1 MKKYI
6 LSKGFLAGLLT
17 LALCLTCFGYVKAS
31 AAAGD
36 SHTITFQAKV
46 GSENKGTYEVTY
58 KEGTAKEVT
67 LADVLDKLGKADEC
81 LYVKGATD
89 PAFTADKG
97 LTFADEKFSIADTAT
112 EDLTVTVAVKSP
124 VVTFN
129 VTVTDMLKTEKD
141 ESGAYTFTAD
151 TSFQKKGASIQ
162 ASAFLGEMKKSS
174 DTLADASAWIVKDVT
189 AQEGVFTYVNDKFTL
204 DKNLADDVTI
214 ALNVTNS
221 KVPVKFTYDGFTA
234 AFQVENKKGD
244 TKILFTDIVDGL
256 KKKVDEEDK
265 TYAEVKEIPENIILA
280 DGFAANATVTG
291 KYATW
296 FYTYKLD
303 AVASAA
309 PDAIAITAGKIE
321 PAFVENGY
329 DPATDSI
336 KFVSKVDLDVHWI
349 DCKKAAGVQVKGDK
363 LKTLSLKENKVT
375 GDPNKGKYEGY
386 ISLSNKDEGVK
397 VAESKAAYIYASI
410 AAPAADKTKYTANY
424 VVDATSY
431 KKIAVVFD
439 YTRAEKNNT
448 DPAIVSITTID
459 NKKKTVVY
467 SGLYDADTN
476 PDNYLVKTAATQ
488 NAAAVYSD
496 IFNAL
501 QYSTDGT
508 TWYKIVGNDLVNGK
522 QVNDLNLDKLYSLVN
537 GGSKTTLYFRIKG
550 ASATAEQPAVEANPS
565 EGIEA
570 KEAVEAKNAY
580 RATKPVKATVDAAKA
595 GKAVKVDVSKGT
607 LALKNGYDFTMT
619 AGEKDLPAFKN
630 QGGEAIAWTI
640 LPFNKG
646 GKAKATVDGNEVDTA
661 IIETVRYTPVAKVTE
676 NTAMF
681 TNIKVKAYSI
691 DDIAIKCG
699 QSSVGS
705 GKMYIWVRKSATTK
719 KPAEQW
725 TLITLDRITAAPSIA
740 NAKGASYYVAQ
751 AADDTKG
758 VIGTPEI
765 KNGTGDKNSGAY
777 EYLIVDAADIKA
789 VEGETGKYYADI
801 DYTSAKW
808 TTLNDKGLTVGKSK
822 SKYAAETGKK
832 ASDHVLKDGSV
843 VLVRRAG
850 DKSSNVLASQYIV
863 TMVVKQDV
871 EIEVEKDGKKE
882 KETKSLYVWKA
893 YSAQ

>member
-81 LYVKGATD
+81 LYVQDGD
-89 PAFTADKG
+89 PSIPADKG
-97 LTFADEKFSIADTAT
+97 VSFADAKFSIADTAK
-112 EDLTVTVAVKSP
+112 EDVTVTVGVKSP

-129 VTVTDMLKTEKD
+129 VTVKDMLGD
-141 ESGAYTFTAD
+141 EAGAYTFTAG
-151 TSFQKKGASIQ
+151 TSFQKKNASIQ
-162 ASAFLGEMKKSS
+162 ASDFLGEMKNG
-174 DTLADASAWIVKDVT
+174 DNTLADASAWVVAEVT
-189 AQEGVFTYVNDKFTL
+189 ANNEKFTYSNGKFTL
-204 DKNLADDVTI
+204 AADLADNLTI
-214 ALNVTNS
+214 VLTVTNS
-221 KVPVKFTYDGFTA
+221 KAPVKFTYDGFTA
-234 AFQVENKKGD
+234 TFQVENKKGD
-244 TKILFTDIVDGL
+244 SKILFTDIVDGL

-265 TYAEVKEIPENIILA
+265 TYAEVKEIPENIILS
-280 DGFAANATVTG
+280 DGFAENATVTG

-296 FYTYKLD
+296 FYTVKLAD
-303 AVASAA
+303 VVSTA

-321 PAFVENGY
+321 PAFIANDY

-349 DCKKAAGVQVKGDK
+349 DCKKAAGVQAKGEK
-363 LKTLSLKENKVT
+363 LSTLSLKQNKVT
-375 GDPNKGKYEGY
+375 GDANFGKYEGY
-386 ISLSNKDEGVK
+386 ISLSSKDDGVK
-397 VAESKAAYIYASI
+397 VAESKTAYIYASI

-424 VVDATSY
+424 VVDATPY
-431 KKIAVVFD
+431 KKIAVTFG
-439 YTRAEKNNT
+439 YTLAQKDKLE
-448 DPAIVSITTID
+448 PAIASITTID

-476 PDNYLVKTAATQ
+476 PDNYLVRTAATQ
-488 NAAAVYSD
+488 QAAAVYSD

-550 ASATAEQPAVEANPS
+550 AAATAE
-565 EGIEA
+565 EGTEGQDDYKA
-570 KEAVEAKNAY
+570 AANAY
-580 RATKPVKATVDAAKA
+580 RATKPVKAAVDAAKA

-619 AGEKDLPAFKN
+619 AGEKDVPAFQN
-630 QGGEAIAWTI
+630 AQGEAIAWTI

-646 GKAKATVDGNEVDTA
+646 GKAKATDAEGNEVDTA
-661 IIETVRYTPVAKVTE
+661 IIETVNYVPAAKVTE
-676 NTAMF
+676 NDEMF
-681 TNIKVKAYSI
+681 TNIKVKAYSV
-691 DDIAIKCG
+691 DDIALKCG

-725 TLITLDRITAAPSIA
+725 TLITLDRITAAPAIA
-740 NAKGASYYVAQ
+740 NAKGAQYYIAQ

-765 KNGTGDKNSGAY
+765 KNGSGDKNSGAY
-777 EYLIVDAADIKA
+777 EYLIVDAADIKTNNS
-789 VEGETGKYYADI
+789 GTFYADI

-822 SKYAAETGKK
+822 SKYSNEEGKK

-843 VLVRRAG
+843 ILVRRAG
-850 DKSSNVLASQYIV
+850 DKSSNILASQYIV

-871 EIEVEKDGKKE
+871 EVEVEKDGKKE
-882 KETKSLYVWKA
+882 KETKSLLVWKA